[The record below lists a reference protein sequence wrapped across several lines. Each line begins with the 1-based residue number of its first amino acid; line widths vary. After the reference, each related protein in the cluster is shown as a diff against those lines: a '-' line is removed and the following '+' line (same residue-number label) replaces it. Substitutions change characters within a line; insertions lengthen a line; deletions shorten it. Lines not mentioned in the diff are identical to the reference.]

1 MQDFNEEPLG
11 IPSSGFEYMKMTKEN
26 ANWRER
32 LDKFLDIRKFISDV
46 VNTNTMP
53 EFQGENKTVQFINY
67 GDTELVF
74 VFNVENRKYTL
85 LVGQPATEFGEVET
99 EYENLRR
106 LGKCHKENIV
116 VPIRY
121 FSNGKDMELYVTPY
135 LYQAR
140 CVGIEEKDWGMW
152 VPEPQYYF
160 QDFSQES
167 RKIINSSMI
176 AMLIKFF
183 DDKNNLG
190 IGACHIGG
198 GDFVLQKGFE
208 KEKITYENVLRNI
221 KLIAARK
228 LISASLDEYIDRI
241 KQEFSRRTYYK
252 TENQRDKSILINYK
266 CKTPMTLE
274 EIQKGI
280 ELGYKLRETQ
290 KNNVKLL

>member
-1 MQDFNEEPLG
+1 MQSFNEEPLG
-11 IPSSGFEYMKMTKEN
+11 IPSSGFEYMKMKKED
-26 ANWRER
+26 ADWRER

-85 LVGQPATEFGEVET
+85 LVGQPSTEFGQVRA

-106 LGKCHKENIV
+106 LGENYNENIV
-116 VPIRY
+116 VPLRY
-121 FSNGKDMELYVTPY
+121 FSNEKDLELYVTPY

-140 CVGIEEKDWGMW
+140 CIGIEEKDWGMW
-152 VPEPQYYF
+152 VPEPEYHF
-160 QDFSQES
+160 QDFSKEN
-167 RKIINSSMI
+167 REIINSSMI

-208 KEKITYENVLRNI
+208 KREITYENILKNM
-221 KLIAARK
+221 KLIAARSF
-228 LISASLDEYIDRI
+228 ISSSLDEYVNRI
-241 KQEFSRRTYYK
+241 KQEFSKRTYYK

-266 CKTPMTLE
+266 CKMPMTLE
-274 EIQKGI
+274 EIKNGI
-280 ELGYKLRETQ
+280 ELGYELRATQ
-290 KNNVKLL
+290 KNNVKIL